1 MYRLIRPVLFRFSA
15 ERIHHWAVQ
24 ALRCMRYIP
33 FAKCIIRKMFSIND
47 PSLNREVFGLK
58 FKNPIGLAAGF
69 DKNGEV
75 ANELACFGF
84 GFVEIGSVTPLPQ
97 PGNPRPR
104 VFRLPKDRALINR
117 MGINNAGAKQ
127 VTKNL
132 RTRKHKIIVG
142 GNISKNSATPNANA
156 AADYER
162 TLINLYGSVDYFALN
177 VSCPNVK
184 ELGCLQEVES
194 LRVILEAVT
203 DQRKY
208 HDKYKPILL
217 KLSPDLN
224 ASQLEDVLSLVF
236 EYALDGLIVANTTTR
251 REGLRTAE
259 EEVQNI
265 GSGGLSGAP
274 LFQNTI
280 DLVRYISTITK
291 KQLPII
297 GVGGIFSE
305 DDALQLLDAGASL
318 VQVYTGFV
326 YNGPG
331 FVKRILKKLV
341 SSNTK
346 QYKNTSQTLN

>member
-15 ERIHHWAVQ
+15 ERVHHWAVQ
-24 ALRCMRYIP
+24 ALRCMPYIP
-33 FAKCIIRKMFSIND
+33 FAKCILRKIFSIND
-47 PSLNREVFGLK
+47 PSLSREVFGLK
-58 FKNPIGLAAGF
+58 FKNPVGLAAGF

-84 GFVEIGSVTPLPQ
+84 GFVEIGSVTPFPQ

-104 VFRLPKDRALINR
+104 MFRLPKDRALINR

-127 VTKNL
+127 VAKNL

-142 GNISKNSATPNANA
+142 GNISKNSATPNITA

-162 TLINLYGSVDYFALN
+162 TLINLYDSVDYFALN

-184 ELGCLQEVES
+184 ELGYLQDVES

-203 DQRKY
+203 EQRKY

-224 ASQLEDVLSLVF
+224 ASQLEDVLALVF
-236 EYALDGLIVANTTTR
+236 EYALDGLIIANTTTK
-251 REGLRTAE
+251 REDLRTPE

-265 GSGGLSGAP
+265 GDGGLSGAP
-274 LFQNTI
+274 LFRNTI
-280 DLVRYISTITK
+280 DMVRYISTITK
-291 KQLPII
+291 KQIPII
-297 GVGGIFSE
+297 GVGGVFSE
-305 DDALQLLDAGASL
+305 DDALQLLAAGASL
-318 VQVYTGFV
+318 VQVYTGFI

-341 SSNTK
+341 SSNNK
-346 QYKNTSQTLN
+346 Q

>member
-15 ERIHHWAVQ
+15 ERVHHWALR
-24 ALRCMRYIP
+24 ALRCIPYIP
-33 FAKCIIRKMFSIND
+33 FAKYILRKMFSIND
-47 PSLNREVFGLK
+47 PSLSCEVFGLK

-75 ANELACFGF
+75 ANEVACFGF

-142 GNISKNSATPNANA
+142 GNISKNSATSNANA

-162 TLINLYGSVDYFALN
+162 ALINLYDSVDYFALN

-184 ELGCLQEVES
+184 ELTCLQEMES

-217 KLSPDLN
+217 KLSPDLS

-236 EYALDGLIVANTTTR
+236 EYALDGLIVANTTTG
-251 REGLRTAE
+251 REGLSTPAE
-259 EEVQNI
+259 ELQSI

-274 LFQNTI
+274 LFQNT
-280 DLVRYISTITK
+280 LNMVRYISTITK

-297 GVGGIFSE
+297 GAGGVLSE

-318 VQVYTGFV
+318 VQVFTGFI

-331 FVKRILKKLV
+331 FVKRTLKKILN
-341 SSNTK
+341 SK
-346 QYKNTSQTLN
+346 Q